1 MKRWMLIV
9 LLLPIAALAA
19 PPWEAADELRR
30 GLARVERLLLA
41 GGNNAL
47 QPQAGQIARQITES
61 YQAGLAP
68 ELAEAL
74 PELHRRMTQDLIDL
88 AEAAAAGE
96 VVKVAALRQRLLAA
110 LAEAGMERTRDHLLA
125 GELSAARDWLAVR
138 EYARTGAGTRA
149 TEAME
154 KVARGETTAAE
165 AWKEVEADLLQTYA
179 GELRRALKEARK
191 VAAAGYVSRTAAWTA
206 RAHGLARLLVDNLS
220 ERLGGEA
227 PLAQLAALQA
237 AALDGELDGL
247 PARIDE
253 VESILRGYTPVALP
267 AEEAQ
272 RLARLLL
279 RLIKLIDFDYNNG
292 VRDGKITIPLEY
304 HEAVVFRDRA
314 EMLAHDLQGT
324 LSTEQARHL
333 LDLLSRMQPI
343 IRDKGDGEQI
353 TLLTQKAAQ
362 IVKTA
367 FALDD
372 SGPDYRTALQVLPEV
387 LDELRQAV
395 SKGDFDRA
403 EMKRLEAY
411 AFFDPDIEQYLMP
424 RAPTLALSLE
434 HLFWEGESGLSG
446 LQTLIRQKARG
457 DAFGAT
463 LAALK
468 SQLAEA
474 ENRLTAKAGPLATF
488 IQSLAIMLREGLEA
502 VLVIAA
508 LLGVLRSMG
517 MTGYG
522 RWIWGGVLSGVA
534 GSFALWYAAETFLT
548 ITTLQRELLE
558 GVTAL
563 LAAAVLVYVT
573 HWIFHKTYVVQWVQF
588 VREQVQ
594 RSVDRGHMAAVGL
607 VSFFVVFRE
616 GFETV
621 LFYQAMLLESP
632 PAWVLGGFIT
642 GVAATALIAWLLLK
656 LGRRLPINRFFIA
669 TGALLM
675 LLALIFTGFGI
686 RGLQTAGL
694 VTATPVPGFPET
706 PFLQLYLGL
715 FPTWETLLAQLM
727 LLLLFSWGWIAIRRA
742 ARQKRDGGNA
752 APSEV

>member
-1 MKRWMLIV
+1 MKRWMLSLM
-9 LLLPIAALAA
+9 LLLPLVALAA
-19 PPWEAADELRR
+19 APWEAADELRR
-30 GLARVERLLLA
+30 DLARVERLLLA
-41 GGNNAL
+41 DGNEAL
-47 QPQAGQIARQITES
+47 QRQASQIAKRAGET
-61 YQAGLAP
+61 YQTGLAP
-68 ELAEAL
+68 ELAQAL
-74 PELHRRMTQDLIDL
+74 PALHRRMQQDLDNL
-88 AEAAAAGE
+88 AEAAAVGKA
-96 VVKVAALRQRLLAA
+96 VKVAALRQRLLAA
-110 LAEAGMERTRDHLLA
+110 LAEAAMQRTRYHLLA
-125 GELSAARDWLAVR
+125 GDLRAARNWLAAR

-154 KVARGETTAAE
+154 KLARGEISSTE
-165 AWKEVEADLLQTYA
+165 AWEEVEADLLQTYA
-179 GELRRALKEARK
+179 GELRHAFKEARK
-191 VAAAGYVSRTAAWTA
+191 TATAGYASRTAAWTA
-206 RAHGLARLLVDNLS
+206 RAHGLARLLTDNLQQ
-220 ERLGGEA
+220 RLGREP
-227 PLAQLAALQA
+227 PLAQLAALEA
-237 AALDGELDGL
+237 TALAGELDGL
-247 PARIDE
+247 PARIGE
-253 VESILRGYTPVALP
+253 VEATLRGYSPVALP
-267 AEEAQ
+267 VEEAQ

-292 VRDGKITIPLEY
+292 VREGKITIPLEY

-314 EMLAHDLQGT
+314 ERIAQDLQGA
-324 LSTEQARHL
+324 LASGQARQL
-333 LDLLSRMQPI
+333 LDLLARMQPI
-343 IRDKGDGEQI
+343 IRDKGDGGRI
-353 TLLTQKAAQ
+353 TALTGEAAR

-367 FALDD
+367 FSLDD
-372 SGPDYRTALQVLPEV
+372 SGPDYHAALQVLPQV
-387 LDELRQAV
+387 LDELQQAAR
-395 SKGDFDRA
+395 KGDFEGA

-434 HLFWEGESGLSG
+434 HLFWEGESGLPG
-446 LQTLIRQKARG
+446 LQTLIRQKARD
-457 DAFGAT
+457 DAFDTT
-463 LAALK
+463 LEALK
-468 SQLAEA
+468 ARLGEA
-474 ENRLTAKAGPLATF
+474 ESRLTAKTGALATF

-508 LLGVLRSMG
+508 LLGVLRAMG
-517 MTGYG
+517 MSGYA

-548 ITTLQRELLE
+548 VTTLQREMLE

-594 RSVDRGHMAAVGL
+594 RSVDKGHMAAVGL

-621 LFYQAMLLESP
+621 LFYQAMLLESR
-632 PAWVLGGFIT
+632 PAWVLGGFVA

-656 LGRRLPINRFFIA
+656 LGRRLPIERFFIA

-694 VTATPVPGFPET
+694 VSATPAPGFPEW
-706 PFLQLYLGL
+706 PFLQLYFGL
-715 FPTWETLLAQLM
+715 FPTWETLLAQVW
-727 LLLLFSWGWIAIRRA
+727 LLLLFVGGWIAIRRA
-742 ARQKRDGGNA
+742 ARQKREPPLSG
-752 APSEV
+752 